1 MPGQTLQ
8 LSQDQRMHMVLAPQ
22 LRQSLEMLQA
32 PALELR
38 AMIRAELDQNPTL
51 EEVSVETTPIEVE
64 PTITGDSE
72 DQKSLDFRKEF
83 EILARLDDE
92 WKEYFFQE
100 RENRPHTV
108 VDDERRNFMIDSIT
122 QRESLQEHLLRQ
134 LAMTELDANDRAL
147 GEVIV
152 GSISDDGYLTTSIE
166 DLASTTGANVA
177 HMQDILTVVQDFDPP
192 GVGSRD
198 LRECLLF
205 QLERLGKHDSLAT
218 RIVAAHLEKLAARK
232 LQDIARILKAPVE
245 EVEAAAN
252 FIATLDPKPGRPY
265 GSDSSPYVTPEV
277 VVKKVDGQYLILMND
292 DDLPRLRISKHYR
305 SLMNETDTGKEVR
318 DYIQERVR
326 SSAFLI
332 RSIHQRQNTIYRIAS
347 EIVRVQTD
355 FLENGVSHLKPLT
368 MSDVAGVVGLHE
380 TTVSRAVAGKHMQTP
395 QGVYEMKY
403 FFTPGLRTDD
413 GSVVSNKTVKDAIE
427 TLVRDEDPAS
437 PLSDQEILEIL
448 TKRGIQIAR
457 RTVAKYRIA
466 LKIAPSHMRRRY
478 G

>member
-1 MPGQTLQ
+1 
-8 LSQDQRMHMVLAPQ
+8 
-22 LRQSLEMLQA
+22 
-32 PALELR
+32 
-38 AMIRAELDQNPTL
+38 
-51 EEVSVETTPIEVE
+51 
-64 PTITGDSE
+64 
-72 DQKSLDFRKEF
+72 
-83 EILARLDDE
+83 
-92 WKEYFFQE
+92 
-100 RENRPHTV
+100 
-108 VDDERRNFMIDSIT
+108 
-122 QRESLQEHLLRQ
+122 
-134 LAMTELDANDRAL
+134 
-147 GEVIV
+147 
-152 GSISDDGYLTTSIE
+152 
-166 DLASTTGANVA
+166 
-177 HMQDILTVVQDFDPP
+177 MQDILTVVQDFDPP

-205 QLERLGKHDSLAT
+205 QLERLGKHDSLAA
-218 RIVAAHLEKLAARK
+218 RIVMTHLERLAARK

-245 EVEAAAN
+245 EVESAAN
-252 FIATLDPKPGRPY
+252 FIATLNPKPGRAY
-265 GSDSSPYVTPEV
+265 SAESSPYVTPEV

-292 DDLPRLRISKHYR
+292 DDLPRLRISKYYR

-368 MSDVAGVVGLHE
+368 MAEVAGVVGLHE

-395 QGVYEMKY
+395 QGVFEMKY

-413 GSVVSNKTVKDAIE
+413 GSVVSNKTVKDAID
-427 TLVRDEDPAS
+427 TLVRDEDPAN

>member
-1 MPGQTLQ
+1 MPGQSLQ

-51 EEVSVETTPIEVE
+51 EEVSAETTPIEVE
-64 PTITGDSE
+64 PTITGESE

-100 RENRPHTV
+100 RENRPHTSA
-108 VDDERRNFMIDSIT
+108 DDERHNFLIDSIT

-134 LAMTELDANDRAL
+134 LAMTELDEGDRAL

-205 QLERLGKHDSLAT
+205 QLERLGKHDSLAA

-232 LQDIARILKAPVE
+232 LQDIARILKAPVA

-277 VVKKVDGQYLILMND
+277 VVKKVDGTYLILMND

-305 SLMNETDTGKEVR
+305 SLMNEADTGKEVR

-368 MSDVAGVVGLHE
+368 MAEVAAVVGLHE

-413 GSVVSNKTVKDAIE
+413 GSVVSNKTVKDAID
-427 TLVRDEDPAS
+427 TLVRDEDPAN